1 MRPPRGH
8 NAPVPYQSSIQYSI
22 TTRRSL
28 QRADHGLN
36 EGLHA
41 STDVASV
48 GGVRPI
54 HADALGA
61 LSVVELWS
69 CPLLPA
75 SAVGISF
82 RRSQM
87 GRLQL
92 LIVAAVV
99 LYMVGMVYL
108 FENFEFMKD
117 GMFSLRTR
125 KLNLL
130 QQRLANFEQNEKIL
144 AEATQEL
151 DFALTAA
158 DAVDTHR
165 LHRVDTG

>member
-1 MRPPRGH
+1 
-8 NAPVPYQSSIQYSI
+8 
-22 TTRRSL
+22 
-28 QRADHGLN
+28 
-36 EGLHA
+36 
-41 STDVASV
+41 
-48 GGVRPI
+48 
-54 HADALGA
+54 
-61 LSVVELWS
+61 
-69 CPLLPA
+69 
-75 SAVGISF
+75 
-82 RRSQM
+82 M

-99 LYMVGMVYL
+99 LYMVGLVYL

-117 GMFSLRTR
+117 GMLSLRTR

-130 QQRLANFEQNEKIL
+130 QQRLANFEQNEKTM

-165 LHRVDTG
+165 LHRAGTG

>member
-1 MRPPRGH
+1 
-8 NAPVPYQSSIQYSI
+8 
-22 TTRRSL
+22 
-28 QRADHGLN
+28 
-36 EGLHA
+36 
-41 STDVASV
+41 
-48 GGVRPI
+48 
-54 HADALGA
+54 
-61 LSVVELWS
+61 
-69 CPLLPA
+69 
-75 SAVGISF
+75 
-82 RRSQM
+82 M

-99 LYMVGMVYL
+99 LYMVGLVYL

-117 GMFSLRTR
+117 GMLSLRTR

-130 QQRLANFEQNEKIL
+130 QQRLANFEQNEKIM

-165 LHRVDTG
+165 LHRVDTGWHTAARTV